1 MAELNF
7 LNKSRI
13 QASQIFED
21 ARVYISRAYKRT
33 GEFFTA
39 ASPYAQILRVLSEL
53 GELIFFYIE
62 DAVTEQNI
70 YTAQQPESIYGLARL
85 AGHDPTRGFS
95 ATGQI
100 KFRWKPGVSSD
111 VAGDALI
118 IPANAEIVFSSN
130 GLTYLVRTNG
140 DQFRLDKNFNGYIN
154 APILQGKIESQTVT
168 GTGEKLQSFNV
179 KVAGATGHDTVR
191 VSVNS
196 ELWTKYNSLYEMGA
210 NSKGY
215 LVKTGIV
222 GGLDIYF
229 GNGNFGMMPPPGSII
244 QVEYIKHN
252 GTTGNTG
259 DSKDVSFKWI
269 TEGFDSVGN
278 NYNLNEILDCEVV
291 SSPKMGADPESTTF
305 TKLIAPLASK
315 SFVLATPANYE
326 HFLSRYNFFS
336 YIDAYN
342 TTDDGY
348 LDDDNIMYLF
358 LLPDTRSK
366 ILSGQDYFS
375 LPIEEFTFKDAELN
389 AIKKTIEDSG
399 QQMVVTDVEFVK
411 PTIKR
416 FRMDIFVRYF
426 EGFDKNQIFKDI
438 RSAISE
444 YLISVTRRD
453 KLPKSDII
461 ALLED
466 IEGVDAVNVQ
476 FVSALEEEARRL
488 GYYYVKTTTVT
499 PSTPVLQDVGD
510 GKQKFFFFEKNE
522 TVQKVNLTPGQP
534 NPVGFDKY
542 VGLDKYGDIILS
554 KEDLPLFRG
563 GWLDRDNV
571 EVKNMP
577 AINEMA
583 SLSVYFDEP
592 PVQRTV
598 FSKLQSAN
606 RKSM

>member
-1 MAELNF
+1 MAELKF

-21 ARVYISRAYKRT
+21 ARTYISRAYKRT

-39 ASPYAQILRVLSEL
+39 ASPYAQILKVLSEL
-53 GELIFFYIE
+53 GELIFFYVE

-130 GLTYLVRTNG
+130 GLTYMVRTNG

-168 GTGEKLQSFNV
+168 GTGEKLQSFNI
-179 KVAGATGHDTVR
+179 KVAGSTGHDTVR

-210 NSKGY
+210 DSKGY
-215 LVKTGIV
+215 LVKTGII

-229 GNGNFGMMPPPGSII
+229 GNGNFGMIPPPGSII
-244 QVEYIKHN
+244 QVEYIKHD
-252 GTTGNTG
+252 GTAGNVG
-259 DSKDVSFKWI
+259 DSKDVSFKWV

-278 NYNLNEILDCEVV
+278 PYNLNEILDCEVV
-291 SSPKMGADPESTTF
+291 SSPKMGADAESTTF

-315 SFVLATPANYE
+315 SFVLATPENYE

-358 LLPDTRSK
+358 LLPDTKSK

-375 LPIEEFTFKDAELN
+375 LPLEEFTFKDSELN

-411 PTIKR
+411 PIIKK

-426 EGFDKNQIFKDI
+426 EGFDKTQIFKDI

-444 YLISVTRRD
+444 YLINVTRRD

-466 IEGVDAVNVQ
+466 IEGIDAVNVQ
-476 FVSALEEEARRL
+476 FVSSLEEEARRL
-488 GYYYVKTTTVT
+488 GYYYVKTVTVT

-522 TVQKVNLTPGQP
+522 TVQKVNLIPGQP
-534 NPVGFDKY
+534 NPVGFDAY

-554 KEDLPLFRG
+554 KEDLPVFRG
-563 GWLDRDNV
+563 GWLDRDGV

-598 FSKLQSAN
+598 FSKLQAAN

>member
-1 MAELNF
+1 MAELKF

-21 ARVYISRAYKRT
+21 ARTYISRAYKRT

-39 ASPYAQILRVLSEL
+39 ASPYAQILKVLSEL
-53 GELIFFYIE
+53 GELIFFYVE

-130 GLTYLVRTNG
+130 GLTYMVRTNG
-140 DQFRLDKNFNGYIN
+140 DRFRLDKNFNGYIN

-168 GTGEKLQSFNV
+168 GTGEKLQSFNI
-179 KVAGATGHDTVR
+179 KVAGSTGHDTVR

-210 NSKGY
+210 DSKGY
-215 LVKTGIV
+215 LVKTGII

-244 QVEYIKHN
+244 QVEYIKHD
-252 GTTGNTG
+252 GTAGNVG
-259 DSKDVSFKWI
+259 DSKDVSFKWV

-278 NYNLNEILDCEVV
+278 PYNLNEILDCEVV
-291 SSPKMGADPESTTF
+291 SSPKMGADAESTTF

-315 SFVLATPANYE
+315 SFVLATPENYE

-358 LLPDTRSK
+358 LLPDTKSK

-375 LPIEEFTFKDAELN
+375 LPIEEFTFKDSELN

-411 PTIKR
+411 PTIKK

-426 EGFDKNQIFKDI
+426 EGFDKAQIFKDI
-438 RSAISE
+438 RSTVSE
-444 YLISVTRRD
+444 YLINVTRRD

-476 FVSALEEEARRL
+476 FVSSLEEEARRL
-488 GYYYVKTTTVT
+488 GYYYVKTVTVT

-522 TVQKVNLTPGQP
+522 TVQKVNLIPGQP
-534 NPVGFDKY
+534 NPKGFDTY

-554 KEDLPLFRG
+554 KEDLPVFRG
-563 GWLDRDNV
+563 GWLDRDGV

-598 FSKLQSAN
+598 FSKLQAAN